1 MQFVPATESSGKGWP
16 ATITM
21 VKLNDHWKLGLRN
34 TKGLFLYMFNHDF
47 KISSHVHEN
56 NQKMN
61 LGSVRVVGREAHIHE
76 QLFLE
81 AWLSIKGSSIW
92 KWPHC
97 HPRSLLVGTYILSL
111 VLRFLENS
119 VSIFFSTCPT
129 CWFLNC
135 GYQHYISINEGLLA
149 PAKMSW
155 TKYQLK

>member
-1 MQFVPATESSGKGWP
+1 
-16 ATITM
+16 M
-21 VKLNDHWKLGLRN
+21 VKLNDYWTLGLRVSIYVQPWLQDLQPCPRKQSQN
-34 TKGLFLYMFNHDF
+34 EFWECQRAN
-47 KISSHVHEN
+47 
-56 NQKMN
+56 
-61 LGSVRVVGREAHIHE
+61 IHE
-76 QLFLE
+76 RLFLE

-119 VSIFFSTCPT
+119 VWIFFSTCPT

-149 PAKMSW
+149 LAKMSW
-155 TKYQLK
+155 TKYQNNPCQTIILKC